1 MVLSKRNPIILV
13 HGLWNTAD
21 IFYLIT
27 SKLDE
32 IGIEYFAPTLE
43 HEYGRTSIF
52 ELTNALNDLI
62 LEKYGFEQELDIL
75 GFSCQFV
82 GFLLTI
88 ILIK

>member
-1 MVLSKRNPIILV
+1 MVLSKRNPIILI

-21 IFYLIT
+21 IFCSIT

-43 HEYGRTSIF
+43 HEYGRTSII

-62 LEKYGFEQELDIL
+62 
-75 GFSCQFV
+75 V
-82 GFLLTI
+82 
-88 ILIK
+88 